1 MRASG
6 FSPLREE
13 FERLVVVGAAC
24 IASCQTQSCLTS
36 RATFGQLRTFSIP
49 TEFRESF
56 TSRPSSQRFLSTVDM
71 AFHLTHRYGSMSSGE
86 QSPDFESL
94 LRELDDRP

>member
-1 MRASG
+1 
-6 FSPLREE
+6 
-13 FERLVVVGAAC
+13 
-24 IASCQTQSCLTS
+24 
-36 RATFGQLRTFSIP
+36 
-49 TEFRESF
+49 
-56 TSRPSSQRFLSTVDM
+56 M